1 MHRRSFRKYHFP
13 GLDCAA
19 TQSDSILETRQELQI
34 AIYLHCILFSFH
46 PLTFHALSLSAG
58 SYKLWHAYLTERK
71 GAMRGQPLTHPGYE
85 ALNNTFERALV
96 TMHKMPRI
104 WLDYLQ
110 LLLDQRRISRT
121 RHTFDR
127 ALCSLP
133 VTQHDRIWELYVRFV
148 RQDAVPVET
157 ALRVYRR
164 YLKFDPTQAEDF
176 INFLQEV
183 RRATGQEAP
192 PSRSSVL
199 SWAGMEGSWL
209 SRPCPAL
216 RCHPAACADAPCM
229 CAGGPLAGG
238 CCAAGGLCE

>member
-1 MHRRSFRKYHFP
+1 M
-13 GLDCAA
+13 
-19 TQSDSILETRQELQI
+19 LETRQELQI
-34 AIYLHCILFSFH
+34 AIYLHSIPFSFH
-46 PLTFHALSLSAG
+46 PVTFHRPSLSAG

-121 RHTFDR
+121 RHAFDR

-183 RRATGQEAP
+183 RRTTGQEAP
-192 PSRSSVL
+192 PGRSSAFPWV
-199 SWAGMEGSWL
+199 GMEGLLVVPSL
-209 SRPCPAL
+209 PCQAMS
-216 RCHPAACADAPCM
+216 PC
-229 CAGGPLAGG
+229 CV
-238 CCAAGGLCE
+238 C